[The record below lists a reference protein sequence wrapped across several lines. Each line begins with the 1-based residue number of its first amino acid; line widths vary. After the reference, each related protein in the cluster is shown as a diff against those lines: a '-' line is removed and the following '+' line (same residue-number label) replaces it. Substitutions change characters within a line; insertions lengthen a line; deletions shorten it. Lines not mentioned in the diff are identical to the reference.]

1 MLNFNFVSRTF
12 LGPVVVSLGL
22 FFTNQAH
29 AAFKVPGLQG
39 PVMDLAGVISRQDQ
53 RELSA
58 LLYDYNQQGKAQI
71 QVVTIPS
78 LEGDA
83 IESVSMQMAEAWK
96 LGGEKSDNG
105 ILFLI
110 AVNDRK
116 LRIEVGQGLE
126 GTLPDAYARRIIDE
140 AVVPSLRAGRL
151 SSGVVIGV
159 HSIISYID
167 KEYAAGKQL
176 DRPTRAKKGLSLSHL
191 GVLFFLMVVVVLGKL
206 GGGGGGGRG
215 IRRHSG
221 YGGGFPIGGGGF
233 GGGGGW
239 SGGGGGFSGG
249 GSSGGW

>member
-1 MLNFNFVSRTF
+1 MLNFNFVSRNF

-22 FFTNQAH
+22 CLTNQAH
-29 AAFKVPGLQG
+29 AAFKVPRLQG

-58 LLYDYNQQGKAQI
+58 LLYDYNQLGKAQI

-126 GTLPDAYARRIIDE
+126 GALPDAYARRIIDE
-140 AVVPSLRAGRL
+140 AVVPSFRAGRL
-151 SSGVVIGV
+151 SSGVVIGT
-159 HSIISYID
+159 HAIITYID

-176 DRPTRAKKGLSLSHL
+176 DKPTRAKKGLSLSNL
-191 GVLFFLMVVVVLGKL
+191 GVLFFLMVVIVLGKL
-206 GGGGGGGRG
+206 GGGGGGRG
-215 IRRHSG
+215 IRRHGG

-233 GGGGGW
+233 GGSGGGW

-249 GSSGGW
+249 GSSGSW